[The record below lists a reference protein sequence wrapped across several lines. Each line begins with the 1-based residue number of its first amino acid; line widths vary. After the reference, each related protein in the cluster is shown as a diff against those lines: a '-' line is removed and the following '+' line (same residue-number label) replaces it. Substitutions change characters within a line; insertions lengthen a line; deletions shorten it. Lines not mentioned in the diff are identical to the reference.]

1 MRLYNPVDAC
11 FSQMPDITAFL
22 ESQPEFPPVPP
33 QDQWDF
39 FTITSPEDERFTYL
53 KYELRRR
60 AYYEDPTFADKLPA
74 DWRIKYPQWPG
85 KSYIS
90 IPEEV
95 RRRAQPE
102 QFNLHTI
109 VRLPNGVFAPYTNIP
124 TNVLL
129 FDRSGPTQDVWYYEQ
144 QLLEGRKNYTKT
156 QPLQFEEF
164 SACLGWWKQR
174 DENDRAWK
182 ISAAELLASG
192 CNLDRKNPRGKED
205 ITHLPPEQIAA
216 DIAPKGTTDRGN
228 S

>member
-102 QFNLHTI
+102 LTAAGLQKRMADEIQAHSLPEEAYEAFRLCDATGEPLAYRHGSKTYRVFEIGDGMSPENLNEHLQAF
-109 VRLPNGVFAPYTNIP
+109 VANIMSRW
-124 TNVLL
+124 L
-129 FDRSGPTQDVWYYEQ
+129 
-144 QLLEGRKNYTKT
+144 
-156 QPLQFEEF
+156 
-164 SACLGWWKQR
+164 
-174 DENDRAWK
+174 
-182 ISAAELLASG
+182 
-192 CNLDRKNPRGKED
+192 
-205 ITHLPPEQIAA
+205 
-216 DIAPKGTTDRGN
+216 
-228 S
+228 